1 MHGDFLV
8 KNMLF
13 VKERVGMS
21 PIRFSLFTRDDSF
34 SKQIALDLRNTLIE
48 QFHDVYCEDSPSIVI
63 CIGGDG
69 TLLRAIHAYED
80 QLDKISFVGI
90 HTGTLGFFTDYTKN
104 DLEQFVY
111 DLHQNE
117 LKIESY
123 PLIEAVLDDDE
134 TQVYSALNEIRIG
147 CFTTTVVY
155 DIYIDNEYFESV
167 CSSGVSVSTQA
178 GSTGANRALN
188 GAIVDNGL
196 EIMELTQIMPVS
208 HINQHSMTSPYILK
222 RDRVIDFYGK
232 SLEHS
237 NFCYDHLE
245 TGKLKGVKKVTVRL
259 SKRKVNF
266 ARFRPYSYLTRLK
279 NLF

>member
-1 MHGDFLV
+1 MNKV
-8 KNMLF
+8 
-13 VKERVGMS
+13 
-21 PIRFSLFTRDDSF
+21 RFSLYTRNDSF
-34 SKQIALDLRNTLIE
+34 SKKLAKDIRQILCEDYNDI
-48 QFHDVYCEDSPSIVI
+48 YCEESPNIVI

-69 TLLRAIHAYED
+69 TLLRAIHTYEK
-80 QLDKISFVGI
+80 QLENIAFVGI

-104 DLEQFVY
+104 DIQEFVH
-111 DLHQNE
+111 DLHQHE

-123 PLIEAVLDDDE
+123 PLIEAVIDDDE
-134 TQVYSALNEIRIG
+134 SEVYSALNEIRIG
-147 CFTTTVVY
+147 SFTTTVVY
-155 DIYIDNEYFESV
+155 DIFIDNEFFESV

-196 EIMELTQIMPVS
+196 EVMELTQIMPVS

-237 NFCYDHLE
+237 VLCYDHLE
-245 TGKLKGVKKVTVRL
+245 TGKLVGVKKVSVRL
-259 SKRKVNF
+259 SDRKVHF
-266 ARFRPYSYLTRLK
+266 ARFRPYTYLTRLK